1 MDCFPRNRNTPGEL
15 TSNTVPFFCFCSS
28 SWLLKSWALSSS
40 TPRGFCSPFSLA
52 QGFRRAPSRAAD
64 REIRWLR
71 GCRRPPRDRDGAHPS
86 PARRRRGARR
96 RRHPPRCRETREHTA
111 LAPRRGRAPRDDP
124 SRTRAARPRR
134 VDVRALSRPRAP
146 RRGNGARRRR
156 VRACR
161 APDRATSL
169 ATGHR
174 GRATARS
181 GRPRG
186 ASVMESQAPRVSV
199 EGFDG
204 PLDLLLE
211 LVEEK
216 KLDIL
221 TVRLGDLADAYLAR
235 VRAMAELPADEV
247 SAFLALASRLVLLK
261 ARSLLPSL
269 EPIPDEEGESEEDLR
284 LRLLE
289 YAIVRERAGQLGA
302 RLRAGERAFHREG
315 GTVEL
320 PPRGGEVDALAS
332 AWSRVLALA
341 TRQRE
346 EDIVAPG
353 ERYSVEQR
361 TGEIEALV
369 AAQERVSFAT
379 LLGDAPTV
387 GFAVVT
393 FIALLDLYRR
403 GVIDLVQDELFAD
416 IVITRR
422 EATSA
427 QT

>member
-1 MDCFPRNRNTPGEL
+1 
-15 TSNTVPFFCFCSS
+15 
-28 SWLLKSWALSSS
+28 
-40 TPRGFCSPFSLA
+40 
-52 QGFRRAPSRAAD
+52 
-64 REIRWLR
+64 
-71 GCRRPPRDRDGAHPS
+71 
-86 PARRRRGARR
+86 
-96 RRHPPRCRETREHTA
+96 
-111 LAPRRGRAPRDDP
+111 
-124 SRTRAARPRR
+124 
-134 VDVRALSRPRAP
+134 
-146 RRGNGARRRR
+146 
-156 VRACR
+156 
-161 APDRATSL
+161 
-169 ATGHR
+169 
-174 GRATARS
+174 
-181 GRPRG
+181 
-186 ASVMESQAPRVSV
+186 MESQAPRVTV

-235 VRAMAELPADEV
+235 VRAMAALPADEV

-269 EPIPDEEGESEEDLR
+269 EPLPDEEGESEEELR

-315 GTVEL
+315 GTIEL
-320 PPRGGEVDALAS
+320 PPKGGEVDALAS

-341 TRQRE
+341 SRQRE

-361 TGEIEALV
+361 TIEIEALV
-369 AAQERVSFAT
+369 VAHERVTFAT
-379 LLGDAPTV
+379 LLAEAPTI

-403 GVIDLVQDELFAD
+403 AVIDLVQDELFAD

-422 EATSA
+422 EPTSA
-427 QT
+427 PN

>member
-1 MDCFPRNRNTPGEL
+1 
-15 TSNTVPFFCFCSS
+15 
-28 SWLLKSWALSSS
+28 
-40 TPRGFCSPFSLA
+40 
-52 QGFRRAPSRAAD
+52 
-64 REIRWLR
+64 
-71 GCRRPPRDRDGAHPS
+71 
-86 PARRRRGARR
+86 
-96 RRHPPRCRETREHTA
+96 
-111 LAPRRGRAPRDDP
+111 
-124 SRTRAARPRR
+124 
-134 VDVRALSRPRAP
+134 
-146 RRGNGARRRR
+146 
-156 VRACR
+156 
-161 APDRATSL
+161 
-169 ATGHR
+169 
-174 GRATARS
+174 
-181 GRPRG
+181 
-186 ASVMESQAPRVSV
+186 MESQAPRVTI

-216 KLDIL
+216 KLDII
-221 TVRLGDLADAYLAR
+221 TVRLGELADAYLAR

-269 EPIPDEEGESEEDLR
+269 EPLPDEEGESEEELR

-315 GTVEL
+315 GTIEL

-341 TRQRE
+341 TRQKE
-346 EDIVAPG
+346 EDIIAPG

-361 TGEIEALV
+361 TAEIEALV

-379 LLGDAPTV
+379 LLGDAPTI

-403 GVIDLVQDELFAD
+403 GVIDLAQDEPFAD

-427 QT
+427 QI

>member
-1 MDCFPRNRNTPGEL
+1 
-15 TSNTVPFFCFCSS
+15 
-28 SWLLKSWALSSS
+28 
-40 TPRGFCSPFSLA
+40 
-52 QGFRRAPSRAAD
+52 
-64 REIRWLR
+64 
-71 GCRRPPRDRDGAHPS
+71 
-86 PARRRRGARR
+86 
-96 RRHPPRCRETREHTA
+96 
-111 LAPRRGRAPRDDP
+111 
-124 SRTRAARPRR
+124 
-134 VDVRALSRPRAP
+134 
-146 RRGNGARRRR
+146 
-156 VRACR
+156 
-161 APDRATSL
+161 
-169 ATGHR
+169 
-174 GRATARS
+174 
-181 GRPRG
+181 
-186 ASVMESQAPRVSV
+186 MESQAPRVTV

-211 LVEEK
+211 LVEER

-235 VRAMAELPADEV
+235 VRAMAALPADEV

-269 EPIPDEEGESEEDLR
+269 EPIPEEDAESEEELR
-284 LRLLE
+284 ARLLE
-289 YAIVRERAGQLGA
+289 YAVVRERASALGA
-302 RLRAGERAFHREG
+302 RLRSGERAFHREG

-320 PPRGGEVDALAS
+320 PPRGGEVDALAL
-332 AWSRVLALA
+332 AFGRVLALA
-341 TRQRE
+341 SRQRE

-361 TGEIEALV
+361 TAEIEALV
-369 AAQERVSFAT
+369 GEQEQVSFAR
-379 LLGDAPTV
+379 LLGDTPTV

-403 GVIDLVQDELFAD
+403 GVIDLGQDELFAD

>member
-1 MDCFPRNRNTPGEL
+1 
-15 TSNTVPFFCFCSS
+15 
-28 SWLLKSWALSSS
+28 
-40 TPRGFCSPFSLA
+40 
-52 QGFRRAPSRAAD
+52 
-64 REIRWLR
+64 
-71 GCRRPPRDRDGAHPS
+71 
-86 PARRRRGARR
+86 
-96 RRHPPRCRETREHTA
+96 
-111 LAPRRGRAPRDDP
+111 
-124 SRTRAARPRR
+124 
-134 VDVRALSRPRAP
+134 
-146 RRGNGARRRR
+146 
-156 VRACR
+156 
-161 APDRATSL
+161 
-169 ATGHR
+169 
-174 GRATARS
+174 
-181 GRPRG
+181 
-186 ASVMESQAPRVSV
+186 MESQAPRVTV

-235 VRAMAELPADEV
+235 VRAMDALPADEV

-269 EPIPDEEGESEEDLR
+269 EPLPDEESESEEELR
-284 LRLLE
+284 LRLVE
-289 YAIVRERAGQLGA
+289 YALVRERAGQLGA

-341 TRQRE
+341 TRPRE
-346 EDIVAPG
+346 EELLAPG
-353 ERYSVEQR
+353 ERYSVDQR
-361 TGEIEALV
+361 TAEIEALV

-379 LLGDAPTV
+379 LLGDAPTI

-403 GVIDLVQDELFAD
+403 GVIDLAQDELFAD

-427 QT
+427 QI

>member
-1 MDCFPRNRNTPGEL
+1 
-15 TSNTVPFFCFCSS
+15 
-28 SWLLKSWALSSS
+28 
-40 TPRGFCSPFSLA
+40 
-52 QGFRRAPSRAAD
+52 
-64 REIRWLR
+64 
-71 GCRRPPRDRDGAHPS
+71 
-86 PARRRRGARR
+86 
-96 RRHPPRCRETREHTA
+96 
-111 LAPRRGRAPRDDP
+111 
-124 SRTRAARPRR
+124 
-134 VDVRALSRPRAP
+134 
-146 RRGNGARRRR
+146 
-156 VRACR
+156 
-161 APDRATSL
+161 
-169 ATGHR
+169 
-174 GRATARS
+174 
-181 GRPRG
+181 
-186 ASVMESQAPRVSV
+186 MESQAPNVSV

-235 VRAMAELPADEV
+235 VRAMPSLPADEV

-269 EPIPDEEGESEEDLR
+269 EPLPEEEGESEEELR
-284 LRLLE
+284 ARLLE

-315 GTVEL
+315 GTIEL

-341 TRQRE
+341 SRQRE
-346 EDIVAPG
+346 EEMVAPG

-361 TGEIEALV
+361 TAEIEALV
-369 AAQERVSFAT
+369 GAHERVSFAT
-379 LLGDAPTV
+379 LLGDTPTI

-403 GVIDLVQDELFAD
+403 GTIDLVQDELFAD
-416 IVITRR
+416 IFVTRR
-422 EATSA
+422 EPTSA
-427 QT
+427 QN

>member
-1 MDCFPRNRNTPGEL
+1 
-15 TSNTVPFFCFCSS
+15 
-28 SWLLKSWALSSS
+28 
-40 TPRGFCSPFSLA
+40 
-52 QGFRRAPSRAAD
+52 
-64 REIRWLR
+64 
-71 GCRRPPRDRDGAHPS
+71 
-86 PARRRRGARR
+86 
-96 RRHPPRCRETREHTA
+96 
-111 LAPRRGRAPRDDP
+111 
-124 SRTRAARPRR
+124 
-134 VDVRALSRPRAP
+134 
-146 RRGNGARRRR
+146 
-156 VRACR
+156 
-161 APDRATSL
+161 
-169 ATGHR
+169 
-174 GRATARS
+174 
-181 GRPRG
+181 
-186 ASVMESQAPRVSV
+186 MESQAPRVSV

-235 VRAMAELPADEV
+235 VRAMAALPADEV

-269 EPIPDEEGESEEDLR
+269 EPIPDEEGESEEELR
-284 LRLLE
+284 LRLVE

-302 RLRAGERAFHREG
+302 RLRAGERGFHREG

-341 TRQRE
+341 SRQRE
-346 EDIVAPG
+346 EEMVAPG

-361 TGEIEALV
+361 TAEIEALV

-379 LLGDAPTV
+379 LLGDAPTI

-403 GVIDLVQDELFAD
+403 GVIDLAQDELFAD

-427 QT
+427 QI

>member
-1 MDCFPRNRNTPGEL
+1 
-15 TSNTVPFFCFCSS
+15 
-28 SWLLKSWALSSS
+28 
-40 TPRGFCSPFSLA
+40 
-52 QGFRRAPSRAAD
+52 
-64 REIRWLR
+64 
-71 GCRRPPRDRDGAHPS
+71 
-86 PARRRRGARR
+86 
-96 RRHPPRCRETREHTA
+96 
-111 LAPRRGRAPRDDP
+111 
-124 SRTRAARPRR
+124 
-134 VDVRALSRPRAP
+134 
-146 RRGNGARRRR
+146 
-156 VRACR
+156 
-161 APDRATSL
+161 
-169 ATGHR
+169 
-174 GRATARS
+174 
-181 GRPRG
+181 
-186 ASVMESQAPRVSV
+186 MESQAPRVSV

-221 TVRLGDLADAYLAR
+221 TVRLGDLADSYLAR
-235 VRAMAELPADEV
+235 VRAMAALPADEV

-269 EPIPDEEGESEEDLR
+269 EPLPDEEGESEEELR

-289 YAIVRERAGQLGA
+289 YALVRERAGQLGA

-315 GTVEL
+315 GTIEL

-346 EDIVAPG
+346 EELVAPG

-361 TGEIEALV
+361 TAEIEALV
-369 AAQERVSFAT
+369 AAQGRVSFAT
-379 LLGDAPTV
+379 LLGDPPTI

-403 GVIDLVQDELFAD
+403 GVIDLAQEELFAD

-422 EATSA
+422 ESTSA
-427 QT
+427 QI